1 MGALVEEFWVHRA
14 ETLDDRLSGANEYIG
29 RLEEECRQL
38 RKELAAAQKELE
50 WRRGSR

>member
-1 MGALVEEFWVHRA
+1 MGAAVDAWWQHQY
-14 ETLDDRLSGANEYIG
+14 DRVSDKLSGANEYIG

-50 WRRGSR
+50 WRRGRR